1 VLNADGADGPSSLTQ
16 PTRYLEPTQAAG
28 RVLLERRIAGPVV
41 MLNLL
46 RFRAVADYSA
56 FPARAPPVP
65 ISGAEERRA
74 SRTHACCRWSSCCCQ
89 GDAGRRPRMSIWH
102 PVVRRRDMT
111 THKAPRS
118 AWIGLAVLSLPCM
131 ITVMDMTVLNLAV
144 PHLSLALKP
153 TGTQLLWIIDIYGF
167 MLAGALIPVGGL
179 GDRIGRRK
187 LLLVGSAA
195 FGTASVLA
203 AFSTSALMLIATR
216 ALLGLAGAALVPSTL
231 SLLRTMFEDDAERT
245 RAIGVWGAS
254 FAVGAAIGPLVGGV
268 LLEHFW
274 WGSVFLVGVPIMVL
288 LLIAGPIL
296 LPEYRDAA
304 AGRPD
309 VPSALLSISSV
320 LAVIYGLKQVVQ
332 DGLGWL
338 PLLAILVGLGLA
350 ASFLRRQRTLDDPM
364 LDLGL
369 FRNAAFNVSLAS
381 NVLNVFVSFGS
392 FILVSQYL
400 QLVLGLSPLQAGL
413 LSLPASALAIAG
425 PMLSPLLVQRLGMP
439 FTLAGLLAIAA
450 VGFGVQ
456 ALVGGPLAALTAAC
470 GWALWA
476 FGGSA
481 AATLTTGTIIG
492 SAPAERAGAVSALAQ
507 TGAELGGALGIAVLG
522 SLGTAIYRGMVAASL
537 PEGLAPEVA
546 AAARD
551 TLGGALSVA
560 GQIPDAAAAAAL
572 VLTAQD
578 ALTTAVHVTS
588 AIGAIVSLLSAV
600 VVAICLSRGERVRE
614 CETSSL
620 DETCQVAAWT
630 GAE

>member
-1 VLNADGADGPSSLTQ
+1 
-16 PTRYLEPTQAAG
+16 
-28 RVLLERRIAGPVV
+28 
-41 MLNLL
+41 
-46 RFRAVADYSA
+46 
-56 FPARAPPVP
+56 
-65 ISGAEERRA
+65 
-74 SRTHACCRWSSCCCQ
+74 
-89 GDAGRRPRMSIWH
+89 
-102 PVVRRRDMT
+102 MT
-111 THKAPRS
+111 SQKSPRS

-131 ITVMDMTVLNLAV
+131 ITVMDLTVLNLAV
-144 PHLSLALKP
+144 PQLSSALKP
-153 TGTQLLWIIDIYGF
+153 TGAQLLWIIDIYGF

-187 LLLVGSAA
+187 LLLIGAAA
-195 FGTASVLA
+195 FGTASALA

-231 SLLRTMFEDDAERT
+231 SLLRTMFEDETDRT
-245 RAIGVWGAS
+245 KAIGVWGAS
-254 FAVGAAIGPLVGGV
+254 FAVGAAIGPLVGGA

-288 LLIAGPIL
+288 LLIAGPLL
-296 LPEYRDAA
+296 LPEYRDEA

-309 VPSALLSISSV
+309 LLSAV
-320 LAVIYGLKQVVQ
+320 LSIGSILAAIYGLKQVVQ

-338 PLLAILVGLGLA
+338 PVLSMLVGLGLGVT
-350 ASFLRRQRTLDDPM
+350 FIRRQDTLADPM
-364 LDLGL
+364 VDLRL
-369 FRNAAFNVSLAS
+369 FRNRAFNVALAS

-413 LSLPASALAIAG
+413 LSLPASVLAIAG
-425 PMLSPLLVQRLGMP
+425 PMLSPLLVQRIGMP

-456 ALVGGPLAALTAAC
+456 ALVGGPLAALTVAL

-481 AATLTTGTIIG
+481 AATLTTGTIIS
-492 SAPAERAGAVSALAQ
+492 SAPPERAGAVSALAQ

-522 SLGTAIYRGMVAASL
+522 SLGTAIYRGMVASSIPDGIS
-537 PEGLAPEVA
+537 PELA

-560 GQIPDAAAAAAL
+560 SQIPDSAAAAAM

-578 ALTTAVHVTS
+578 ALTTAVQVTS
-588 AIGAIVSLLSAV
+588 AIGAIVSILTAV
-600 VVAICLSRGERVRE
+600 AVAVFLRTRRQE
-614 CETSSL
+614 CRACEL
-620 DETCQVAAWT
+620 E
-630 GAE
+630 GALAT